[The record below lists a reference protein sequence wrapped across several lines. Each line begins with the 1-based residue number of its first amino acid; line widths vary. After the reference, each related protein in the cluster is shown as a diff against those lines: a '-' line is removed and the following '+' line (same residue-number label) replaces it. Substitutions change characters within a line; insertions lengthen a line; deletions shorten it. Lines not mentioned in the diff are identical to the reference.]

1 MKPIDIFQSFRSGCL
16 IYVHQL
22 KRCELQLEKIIFQV
36 SRNYFSIFFNFRLW
50 HTNGAQHFCPS
61 HFPSEYAMHTDQWE
75 ENVNAYKKFY
85 SLSSSTN
92 FRGLW
97 WIAENVETYIL
108 LNTRRKL
115 LLCNESLK
123 WHQNLKRE
131 KINVRAV
138 WIIGTFTRIIKEERK
153 ISFFTLFFS
162 CLLFFFLFCFFL
174 SHFFRL
180 LH

>member
-1 MKPIDIFQSFRSGCL
+1 MSINWNGANCSWKN
-16 IYVHQL
+16 
-22 KRCELQLEKIIFQV
+22 IIFQV
-36 SRNYFSIFFNFRLW
+36 SWNDFSIFSFIYDTQMARSISVFFISPPWILCS
-50 HTNGAQHFCPS
+50 TN
-61 HFPSEYAMHTDQWE
+61 QWE
-75 ENVNAYKKFY
+75 ENVNASKKFY

-97 WIAENVETYIL
+97 WIAENVL

-153 ISFFTLFFS
+153 KNSFFTLFFS
-162 CLLFFFLFCFFL
+162 CLLFFFCFFL